1 MSPAKHT
8 SQAVLPAVALLCDS
22 PNLCRGAALG
32 TTGGFCK
39 VIFAVGGI
47 NPRSIILKIPK
58 KEG

>member
-8 SQAVLPAVALLCDS
+8 SQAILPAVGLLGDS

-32 TTGGFCK
+32 AMGGFWK
-39 VIFAVGGI
+39 EIFAVVGI